1 MSTLL
6 ARFKDRA
13 GIMNHLKRHVGL
25 RVKSARRAAG
35 MTQAELAERLDRAVE
50 TISNIER
57 GQALPGLEMLAAI
70 GEATKVSVIYFLE
83 GFDRQRKISSSRQ
96 AQEQA
101 ALDAIRSLPDRQLAL
116 LMRLVRAVGET

>member
-83 GFDRQRKISSSRQ
+83 GFADSERSAQADRRKNKP
-96 AQEQA
+96 
-101 ALDAIRSLPDRQLAL
+101 RSTLSAHFPT
-116 LMRLVRAVGET
+116 VS